1 MLTTGAIVAAG
12 IGFVST
18 GWFASQPPVLT
29 VVTATGLCLSSA
41 VATFLLADAV
51 FRHTPQFGP
60 IAVLMGTGVRMAVA
74 VVGVLLL
81 GEVLTKHGAP
91 RDEFAGWVTYLYIVT
106 LAIECGLLMYG
117 KAQIIPEKAP

>member
-1 MLTTGAIVAAG
+1 
-12 IGFVST
+12 
-18 GWFASQPPVLT
+18 
-29 VVTATGLCLSSA
+29 
-41 VATFLLADAV
+41 
-51 FRHTPQFGP
+51 
-60 IAVLMGTGVRMAVA
+60 MGTGVRMAVA

-117 KAQIIPEKAP
+117 KTQIIPEKAP